1 MPTYETTALPPSF
14 AHIDVLREMDFR
26 AGKYPVELLNALLPY
41 NLGWRQAEARKPM
54 IDFFGKLIHPGDLYF
69 RSETLTSGRS
79 EYRRL
84 TVDSIERVLSL
95 VFMLNRP
102 LMEHCT
108 RVNLQRDAALAE
120 GLARRDR
127 MFGGGGQ

>member
-1 MPTYETTALPPSF
+1 MTKYVAAELPPSF

-26 AGKYPVELLNALLPY
+26 AGKYPVELLNALLPHA
-41 NLGWRQAEARKPM
+41 LGWRQHRASKPM
-54 IDFFGKLIHPGDLYF
+54 LDFFGKPIHPGDLYF

-95 VFMLNRP
+95 MFMLNRS
-102 LMEHCT
+102 LMEHCKLI
-108 RVNLQRDAALAE
+108 NLKRADALAE

-127 MFGGGGQ
+127 MFGAPGA